1 MVKLLTVGKDEQII
15 FEMRGNFLKIVDK
28 SANDSVVA
36 FVNGQGKLI
45 SLDYDVQSAVLQ
57 VFVELR
63 VLEAEKKTLRAA
75 IDGQTEKIKTL
86 EASSP
91 PIEEISL
98 PRFLA
103 YAERTKKLWF
113 P

>member
-1 MVKLLTVGKDEQII
+1 
-15 FEMRGNFLKIVDK
+15 
-28 SANDSVVA
+28 
-36 FVNGQGKLI
+36 
-45 SLDYDVQSAVLQ
+45 

-86 EASSP
+86 EAIPP

-113 P
+113 PNPNKEGIWRT